1 MRARGG
7 VKFLRTS
14 IRVKLTVGTMVP
26 LVAAIAVCWV
36 IGSSIIITRFLSEAQ
51 QTVETNLSS
60 ANEMFVGELA
70 RLSDVIRLAGLSPE
84 LSAALRDDKNLPAA
98 LPLRSILR
106 NDRLSF
112 LTLVDRYGFVRYRAA
127 NPGSTGDSLKA
138 EKIIA
143 DASKGIVCSGISL
156 LRSEEAF
163 RENPQLP
170 PLMNIPIK
178 PTPLARIYTKQIE
191 NRGLFLVCA
200 APVMAADG
208 TVAGVVYGGLL
219 LNGENRLVDRI
230 TRVIF
235 QPRESAGQPV
245 GSATIFLDDVRIATS
260 VMNERGERAIGTMMS
275 TEVYNAISRGEK
287 WNGKAFVLD
296 KWNFTAYEP
305 LRDYRGAVVG
315 ALYVGMPEQ
324 PYAELRSQINTIF
337 SGVLIFVTLFGVPLS
352 AWLGS
357 SMARPI
363 KALEEGARR
372 IAAGEK
378 QSDITVDSRD
388 EIASLASEFNVMNR
402 RLKEREHEILA
413 LNHTL
418 EAKVTERTTQLE
430 EKNEQLLLAQKELAQ
445 AERLAAIGLL
455 ASGVAHEINN
465 PLAIIRGNV
474 ELLEMNNS
482 AGDHGPEELDTIMRQ
497 VARIERIVKNLR
509 AFSRSGS
516 KTLSRFSLGEVLE
529 DILDQ
534 VGHQVSLDPYSVTR
548 DYRGKEIIIEADED
562 QLRQVFTNLIVNG
575 LQAMEGG
582 GALFVDIGADPE
594 GGLCRV
600 AVADTGPGIGEEEV
614 EKLFTPFYTTKSQG
628 TGLGL
633 AVSYGIVRD
642 HGGEIEVLSEPG
654 QGTIFCVIL
663 PLRQAPEKQE
673 AV

>member
-1 MRARGG
+1 
-7 VKFLRTS
+7 
-14 IRVKLTVGTMVP
+14 
-26 LVAAIAVCWV
+26 
-36 IGSSIIITRFLSEAQ
+36 
-51 QTVETNLSS
+51 
-60 ANEMFVGELA
+60 
-70 RLSDVIRLAGLSPE
+70 
-84 LSAALRDDKNLPAA
+84 
-98 LPLRSILR
+98 
-106 NDRLSF
+106 
-112 LTLVDRYGFVRYRAA
+112 
-127 NPGSTGDSLKA
+127 
-138 EKIIA
+138 
-143 DASKGIVCSGISL
+143 
-156 LRSEEAF
+156 
-163 RENPQLP
+163 
-170 PLMNIPIK
+170 MNIPIK
-178 PTPLARIYTKQIE
+178 STPFARIYTKKIE

-200 APVMAADG
+200 APVMAPDG
-208 TVAGVVYGGLL
+208 TVAGVIYGGLL

-235 QPRESAGQPV
+235 QPRENAGRPA

-260 VMNERGERAIGTMMS
+260 VMDRRGERAIGTMMS

-357 SMARPI
+357 RMARPI

-378 QSDITVDSRD
+378 QSDIAVDSRD
-388 EIASLASEFNVMNR
+388 EIASLAGEFNVMNR

-418 EAKVTERTTQLE
+418 EEKVTERTTQLE

-497 VARIERIVKNLR
+497 VSRIERIVKNLR
-509 AFSRSGS
+509 AFSRSGD

-594 GGLCRV
+594 DGLCRV
-600 AVADTGPGIGEEEV
+600 AVADTGPGIGEEQM
-614 EKLFTPFYTTKSQG
+614 EKLFSPFYTTKSQG

-663 PLRQAPEKQE
+663 PLRQASGNQKS
-673 AV
+673 

>member
-1 MRARGG
+1 M
-7 VKFLRTS
+7 KFLRTS
-14 IRVKLTVGTMVP
+14 IRFKLTVGTMVP

-60 ANEMFVGELA
+60 ANEIFLGELA

-84 LSAALRDDKNLPAA
+84 LSAALRDNKSLPAA
-98 LPLRSILR
+98 LPLQSILR
-106 NDRLSF
+106 NDHLSF

-127 NPGSTGDSLKA
+127 NPGSAGDTLKA
-138 EKIIA
+138 EKIIS
-143 DASKGIVCSGISL
+143 DASKGIVCSGIAL
-156 LRSEEAF
+156 LPSEQVV

-170 PLMNIPIK
+170 SLMNIPIK
-178 PTPLARIYTKQIE
+178 PTPLARIYTKQVE
-191 NRGLFLVCA
+191 NRGLFLVSA
-200 APVMAADG
+200 APVMASDG
-208 TVAGVVYGGLL
+208 TVAGVIYGGML
-219 LNGENRLVDRI
+219 LNGENKLVDRI

-235 QPRESAGQPV
+235 QPRENAGQPP

-260 VMNERGERAIGTMMS
+260 VMDGQGERAVGSMMS
-275 TEVYNAISRGEK
+275 AEVYNAISRGEK
-287 WNGKAFVLD
+287 WNGKAFVFD
-296 KWNFTAYEP
+296 RWNFTAYEP
-305 LRDYRGAVVG
+305 LRDYRGTVVG

-324 PYAELRSQINTIF
+324 PYAELRSQINIIF
-337 SGVLIFVTLFGVPLS
+337 SGVLVLVTLFGVPLS

-357 SMARPI
+357 KMARPI

-378 QSDITVDSRD
+378 LSDITVDSHD
-388 EIASLASEFNVMNR
+388 EIASLAGEFNVMKR
-402 RLKEREHEILA
+402 RLMEREHEILA

-418 EAKVTERTTQLE
+418 EEKVTERTTQLE
-430 EKNEQLLLAQKELAQ
+430 EKNEQLLLAQKDLAQ

-482 AGDHGPEELDTIMRQ
+482 PGDHGPEELDTIMRQ

-509 AFSRSGS
+509 AFSRSS
-516 KTLSRFSLGEVLE
+516 TKQLSRFSLEAVLE

-534 VGHQVSLDPYSVTR
+534 VGHQVSLDPYTVTR

-582 GALFVDIGADPE
+582 GTLFVDIGADPE
-594 GGLCRV
+594 DGLCRI
-600 AVADTGPGIGEEEV
+600 AVADTGPGIDEDQL
-614 EKLFTPFYTTKSQG
+614 EKLFSPFYTTKSQG

-654 QGTIFCVIL
+654 QGTIFSVIL
-663 PLRQAPEKQE
+663 PLRQTSEQQE
-673 AV
+673 LQG

>member
-1 MRARGG
+1 M
-7 VKFLRTS
+7 KFLRTS
-14 IRVKLTVGTMVP
+14 SIRFKLTVGTMVP

-60 ANEMFVGELA
+60 ANEIFVGELA
-70 RLSDVIRLAGLSPE
+70 HLSDVIRLAGLSPE
-84 LSAALRDDKNLPAA
+84 LSAALRDNKNLSAA
-98 LPLRSILR
+98 LPLRAILR

-127 NPGSTGDSLKA
+127 NPASIGDTLKA

-156 LRSEEAF
+156 LRPEEVV

-170 PLMNIPIK
+170 RLMNIPIK
-178 PTPLARIYTKQIE
+178 PTPLARIYTKKIE

-208 TVAGVVYGGLL
+208 TVVGVIYGGLL

-235 QPRESAGQPV
+235 QPRESAGQPT

-260 VMNERGERAIGTMMS
+260 VMDERGERAIGTMMS

-287 WNGKAFVLD
+287 WNGKAFVFD
-296 KWNFTAYEP
+296 KWKFTAYEP
-305 LRDYRGAVVG
+305 LRDYRGTVVG

-324 PYAELRSQINTIF
+324 PYAELRSHINTIF
-337 SGVLIFVTLFGVPLS
+337 SGVLLFVTLFGVPLS

-357 SMARPI
+357 RMARPI

-378 QSDITVDSRD
+378 QSDITVDSHD
-388 EIASLASEFNVMNR
+388 EIASLAGEFNVMKH
-402 RLKEREHEILA
+402 RLEEREHEILA

-445 AERLAAIGLL
+445 AERLADIGLL

-509 AFSRSGS
+509 AFSRSGA
-516 KTLSRFSLGEVLE
+516 KKLSRFSLGEVLE

-575 LQAMEGG
+575 LQAMERGG
-582 GALFVDIGADPE
+582 TLFVDIGADPE
-594 GGLCRV
+594 DGLCRV
-600 AVADTGPGIGEEEV
+600 AVADTGPGIGAEQV

-663 PLRQAPEKQE
+663 PLWQASENQE
-673 AV
+673 SQG

>member
-1 MRARGG
+1 M
-7 VKFLRTS
+7 KFLRTS
-14 IRVKLTVGTMVP
+14 SIRFKLTVCTMVP
-26 LVAAIAVCWV
+26 LMAAIAVCWV

-51 QTVETNLSS
+51 HTVETNLSS
-60 ANEMFVGELA
+60 ANEILVGELA

-84 LSAALRDDKNLPAA
+84 LSAALRDNKNLPAA
-98 LPLRSILR
+98 LPLQAILR

-127 NPGSTGDSLKA
+127 SPGKTGDTLKS
-138 EKIIA
+138 EKIIS
-143 DASKGIVCSGISL
+143 DAFKGAVCSGISL
-156 LRSEEAF
+156 LRSEEVV
-163 RENPQLP
+163 RENPLLPQLI
-170 PLMNIPIK
+170 NIPIK
-178 PTPLARIYTKQIE
+178 PTPLARSYTKKIE

-200 APVMAADG
+200 APVMADDG
-208 TVAGVVYGGLL
+208 TVAGVIYGGML

-235 QPRESAGQPV
+235 KPRESAGQPA
-245 GSATIFLDDVRIATS
+245 GSATIFLDDIRIATS
-260 VMNERGERAIGTMMS
+260 VLDERGGRSIGSMMS
-275 TEVYNAISRGEK
+275 TEVYNAVSRGEN

-305 LRDYRGAVVG
+305 LRDYKGAVVG

-324 PYAELRSQINTIF
+324 PYAELRSQINIIF
-337 SGVLIFVTLFGVPLS
+337 SGVLIVVTLFGVPLS

-357 SMARPI
+357 RMAHPI

-378 QSDITVDSRD
+378 QSDITVDSHD
-388 EIASLASEFNVMNR
+388 EIASLAGEFNIMQH
-402 RLKEREHEILA
+402 RLKEREREILA

-418 EAKVTERTTQLE
+418 EEKVTERTTQLE
-430 EKNEQLLLAQKELAQ
+430 EKNELLLIAQKELAQ

-474 ELLEMNNS
+474 ELLEMSSSVCDNGS
-482 AGDHGPEELDTIMRQ
+482 EELDTIMRQ

-509 AFSRSGS
+509 AFSRSS
-516 KTLSRFSLGEVLE
+516 DKQLSRFSLGEVLE

-534 VGHQVSLDPYSVTR
+534 VGHQVSLDPYTVTR
-548 DYRGKEIIIEADED
+548 DYREKDIVIEADED

-582 GALFVDIGADPE
+582 GTLFVDIGADPDD
-594 GGLCRV
+594 GLCRV
-600 AVADTGPGIGEEEV
+600 AVADTGPGIGEEQM
-614 EKLFTPFYTTKSQG
+614 EKLFTPFYTTRAKG

-654 QGTIFCVIL
+654 QGTIFCVVL
-663 PLRQAPEKQE
+663 PLRQASE
-673 AV
+673 

>member
-1 MRARGG
+1 M
-7 VKFLRTS
+7 KFLRTS
-14 IRVKLTVGTMVP
+14 SIRFKLTVGTMVP

-60 ANEMFVGELA
+60 ANEIFVGELA
-70 RLSDVIRLAGLSPE
+70 RLSDIIRLASLSPE
-84 LSAALRDDKNLPAA
+84 MSAALRDNNNQLAA
-98 LPLRSILR
+98 LPLRAILR

-127 NPGSTGDSLKA
+127 NPGSMGDTLKA

-156 LRSEEAF
+156 LRSEEVV

-170 PLMNIPIK
+170 PLINIPIK
-178 PTPLARIYTKQIE
+178 PTPLARIYTKKIE

-208 TVAGVVYGGLL
+208 TVAGVIYGGLL

-235 QPRESAGQPV
+235 QPRESAGQPA
-245 GSATIFLDDVRIATS
+245 GSVTIFLDDVRIATS
-260 VMNERGERAIGTMMS
+260 VMDKRGERATGTMMS

-305 LRDYRGAVVG
+305 LRNYRGAVVG

-324 PYAELRSQINTIF
+324 PYAELRSHINTIF
-337 SGVLIFVTLFGVPLS
+337 SGVLLFVTLFGVPLS

-357 SMARPI
+357 RMARPI

-388 EIASLASEFNVMNR
+388 EIASLAGEFNVMKH
-402 RLKEREHEILA
+402 RLEEREHEILA

-445 AERLAAIGLL
+445 AERLADIGLL

-474 ELLEMNNS
+474 ELMEMNNS

-509 AFSRSGS
+509 AFSRSGA
-516 KTLSRFSLGEVLE
+516 KKLSRFSLGGVLE

-534 VGHQVSLDPYSVTR
+534 VGHQVSLDLYSVKR
-548 DYRGKEIIIEADED
+548 DYRGKEIVIEADED

-582 GALFVDIGADPE
+582 GTLFVDIGADPE
-594 GGLCRV
+594 DGLCRV
-600 AVADTGPGIGEEEV
+600 AVADIGPGIGAEQV

-663 PLRQAPEKQE
+663 PLRQASENQE
-673 AV
+673 SQG

>member
-1 MRARGG
+1 M
-7 VKFLRTS
+7 KFLRTS
-14 IRVKLTVGTMVP
+14 IRFKLTVGTMVP

-60 ANEMFVGELA
+60 ANEIFVGELA
-70 RLSDVIRLAGLSPE
+70 RLSDVLRLAGLSPE
-84 LSAALRDDKNLPAA
+84 LSAALRDNKSLSAA
-98 LPLRSILR
+98 LPLRAILR

-127 NPGSTGDSLKA
+127 NPGSAGDTLKA

-156 LRSEEAF
+156 LRSEEAI

-170 PLMNIPIK
+170 PLMKIPIK
-178 PTPLARIYTKQIE
+178 PTPLARIYTKEIE
-191 NRGLFLVCA
+191 SRGLFLVCA
-200 APVMAADG
+200 APVMATDG
-208 TVAGVVYGGLL
+208 TVAGVIYGGML

-235 QPRESAGQPV
+235 QPRESAGQPA

-260 VMNERGERAIGTMMS
+260 VTDERGERAIGTMMS
-275 TEVYNAISRGEK
+275 ADVFNAISRGEK

-305 LRDYRGAVVG
+305 LRDYRGDVVG

-324 PYAELRSQINTIF
+324 PYADLRSQINTIF

-352 AWLGS
+352 ALLGS
-357 SMARPI
+357 RMARPI

-372 IAAGEK
+372 IAAGES
-378 QSDITVDSRD
+378 QSDITVDSHD
-388 EIASLASEFNVMNR
+388 EIASLASEFNAMKR

-413 LNHTL
+413 LNHML
-418 EAKVTERTTQLE
+418 EVKVSERTTQLE

-497 VARIERIVKNLR
+497 VSRIERIVKNLR
-509 AFSRSGS
+509 AFSRSGA
-516 KTLSRFSLGEVLE
+516 KKLSRFSLGGVLE

-534 VGHQVSLDPYSVTR
+534 VRHQVSLDPYSVIR

-582 GALFVDIGADPE
+582 GTLFVDIGADPE
-594 GGLCRV
+594 DGLCRV
-600 AVADTGPGIGEEEV
+600 AVADTGPGIGAEQV

-663 PLRQAPEKQE
+663 PLRQASENQE
-673 AV
+673 PQG

>member
-1 MRARGG
+1 MRT
-7 VKFLRTS
+7 LRTS
-14 IRVKLTVGTMVP
+14 IRFKLTVVTMVP
-26 LVAAIAVCWV
+26 LMAAIAVCWV
-36 IGSSIIITRFLSEAQ
+36 IGSSIIITRFLAEAQ
-51 QTVETNLSS
+51 RTVETNLSS
-60 ANEMFVGELA
+60 ANEIFLGELT

-84 LSAALRDDKNLPAA
+84 LSAALRDNKSLPAA
-98 LPLRSILR
+98 LPLQAMLR

-138 EKIIA
+138 EKIVS
-143 DASKGIVCSGISL
+143 DAAKGIVCSGISL
-156 LRSEEAF
+156 LRSEEAV

-170 PLMNIPIK
+170 LLMNIPIK
-178 PTPLARIYTKQIE
+178 PTPLSRTYTKKIE

-208 TVAGVVYGGLL
+208 TVAGVIYGGQL
-219 LNGENRLVDRI
+219 LNGENRLLDRI

-235 QPRESAGQPV
+235 QPRENAGRPA
-245 GSATIFLDDVRIATS
+245 GGATIFLDDVRIATS
-260 VMNERGERAIGTMMS
+260 VMNERGERSIGSMMS
-275 TEVYNAISRGEK
+275 AEVYNAISRGES

-296 KWNFTAYEP
+296 RWNYAAYEP
-305 LRDYRGAVVG
+305 LRDYRGTVVG
-315 ALYVGMPEQ
+315 ALYTGVPEQ
-324 PYAELRSQINTIF
+324 PYAELRSQINVIF

-357 SMARPI
+357 RMAHPI

-372 IAAGEK
+372 IAAGERL
-378 QSDITVDSRD
+378 SDITVDSHD
-388 EIASLASEFNVMNR
+388 EIASLAGEFNIMKH

-418 EAKVTERTTQLE
+418 EEKVTERTTQLE
-430 EKNEQLLLAQKELAQ
+430 EKNEQLLLAQRELAQ

-465 PLAIIRGNV
+465 PLAIIRGNA
-474 ELLEMNNS
+474 ELLEMS
-482 AGDHGPEELDTIMRQ
+482 AGAGEHGSEELDTIMRQ

-509 AFSRSGS
+509 AFSRSGD
-516 KTLSRFSLGEVLE
+516 KQLSRFSLGEVLE

-534 VGHQVSLDPYSVTR
+534 VGHQVSLDPYTVTR
-548 DYRGKEIIIEADED
+548 DYRGKEIVIEADED

-582 GALFVDIGADPE
+582 GTLFVDIGVDPE
-594 GGLCRV
+594 AGVCRV
-600 AVADTGPGIGEEEV
+600 AVADTGPGITGEQV

-633 AVSYGIVRD
+633 AVSYGIVQD
-642 HGGEIEVLSEPG
+642 HGGEIEVLSEQG
-654 QGTIFCVIL
+654 QGTIFCVVL
-663 PLRQAPEKQE
+663 PLRQASE
-673 AV
+673 AG

>member
-1 MRARGG
+1 M
-7 VKFLRTS
+7 KFLRTS
-14 IRVKLTVGTMVP
+14 IRFKLTVGTMVP

-60 ANEMFVGELA
+60 ANEIFQGELA

-84 LSAALRDDKNLPAA
+84 LSAALRDNKSLPAA
-98 LPLRSILR
+98 LPLQAILR

-127 NPGSTGDSLKA
+127 NPGSMGDTLKA
-138 EKIIA
+138 EKIIS

-156 LRSEEAF
+156 LRPAEAV
-163 RENPQLP
+163 RENPLLP
-170 PLMNIPIK
+170 PLMNIAIR

-208 TVAGVVYGGLL
+208 TVAGVIYGGQL

-235 QPRESAGQPV
+235 QPHESAGRPT

-260 VMNERGERAIGTMMS
+260 VMDERGERAIGTMMS

-305 LRDYRGAVVG
+305 LRDYRGTVVG

-357 SMARPI
+357 KMARPI

-378 QSDITVDSRD
+378 LSDITVDSHD
-388 EIASLASEFNVMNR
+388 EIASLAGEFNVMKH

-413 LNHTL
+413 LNRTL
-418 EAKVTERTTQLE
+418 EEKVTERTTQLE

-509 AFSRSGS
+509 AFSRSGD
-516 KTLSRFSLGEVLE
+516 KQLSRFSLGDVLE

-534 VGHQVSLDPYSVTR
+534 VRHQVSLDPYTVTR

-575 LQAMEGG
+575 LQAMDGG
-582 GALFVDIGADPE
+582 GTLFVDIGADPE
-594 GGLCRV
+594 DGWCRV
-600 AVADTGPGIGEEEV
+600 AVADTGPGISEEQV
-614 EKLFTPFYTTKSQG
+614 EKLFTPFYTTKSRG

-663 PLRQAPEKQE
+663 PLRQNSADLSGIN
-673 AV
+673 A

>member
-1 MRARGG
+1 M
-7 VKFLRTS
+7 KFLRTS
-14 IRVKLTVGTMVP
+14 IRFKLTVVTMVP

-51 QTVETNLSS
+51 RTVETNLSS
-60 ANEMFVGELA
+60 ANEIFAGELA

-84 LSAALRDDKNLPAA
+84 LSAALRDSKNPSAA
-98 LPLRSILR
+98 LPLRAILR

-127 NPGSTGDSLKA
+127 NPGSAGDTLKA
-138 EKIIA
+138 EKIIS

-156 LRSEEAF
+156 LRSEDAG
-163 RENPQLP
+163 RENPALP
-170 PLMNIPIK
+170 LLMNIPIK
-178 PTPLARIYTKQIE
+178 PTPLARIYTKQVE
-191 NRGLFLVCA
+191 TRGLFLVCA

-208 TVAGVVYGGLL
+208 AVAGVIYGGLL

-235 QPRESAGQPV
+235 QPRESDGHPS

-260 VMNERGERAIGTMMS
+260 VMDGRGERAIGTMMS

-324 PYAELRSQINTIF
+324 PYAELRSQVNTIF

-357 SMARPI
+357 RMARPI
-363 KALEEGARR
+363 KELEEGARR

-378 QSDITVDSRD
+378 QSDIAVDSRD
-388 EIASLASEFNVMNR
+388 EIASLAGEFNVMKR
-402 RLKEREHEILA
+402 RLTEREHEILA

-418 EAKVTERTTQLE
+418 EAKVDERTSQLE
-430 EKNEQLLLAQKELAQ
+430 EKNEQLLFAQKELAQ

-455 ASGVAHEINN
+455 ASSVAHEINN

-474 ELLEMNNS
+474 ELLEMS
-482 AGDHGPEELDTIMRQ
+482 ISTGDQGPEELDIIMRQ

-509 AFSRSGS
+509 AFSRSGA
-516 KTLSRFSLGEVLE
+516 KHLSRFSLGDVLE

-534 VGHQVSLDPYSVTR
+534 VGHQVVLDPYSVAR

-582 GALFVDIGADPE
+582 GTLFVDIGADPE
-594 GGLCRV
+594 AGVCRV
-600 AVADTGPGIGEEEV
+600 AVADTGPGIGAEQV

-663 PLRQAPEKQE
+663 PLRHVSEDGDSRE
-673 AV
+673 

>member
-1 MRARGG
+1 M
-7 VKFLRTS
+7 KFLRTS